1 MSALFYSLSPALL
14 AAGTA
19 LMIIA
24 TLAACI
30 LTMSQWFIHR
40 RPLATG
46 FLLSVTVLFAF
57 YTWGF
62 AVTIINSQAG
72 IFVLNDHHFGW
83 FVLVCLALGLAVL
96 KTTYRFAAA
105 PLLVFLTA
113 LLPPIANFG
122 GKWLLLAAGTFSTTW
137 LCVQGWR
144 ELQLLLHDLS
154 PFSIKEALD
163 CPQHGALFADSRGH
177 NKLVN
182 SSMETLLDSLNLT
195 SLTRYETLAKQLR
208 HLATDKIVPAGIAG
222 HDASNS
228 GIGSGTSVNFRIND
242 PQGRTWILNR
252 TQLADRGH
260 FLTQLIALDVS
271 RYMSLS
277 QELSDEIDSFQERQ
291 KQLAQETARLEEALT
306 KRLVLRTRSS
316 IHDTISQR
324 ISFVHRFLEDGVR
337 DEERLA
343 QLQELLAGL
352 PTDLS
357 HDRKLIPAAVWL
369 ATLQDLASSAQ
380 LDLHIS
386 GDLPTPEDRA
396 LLFVQVLREGITNV
410 LIHTTSTEMSVK
422 MWEDARGYWL
432 EVSNPGRVTTTPSY
446 GTGLSNLEARLE
458 AVGGSLAILT
468 TPSFTLR
475 ARLPRSC

>member
-19 LMIIA
+19 LMIIGS
-24 TLAACI
+24 LAACI

-46 FLLSVTVLFAF
+46 FLLSVAILLAF

-72 IFVLNDHHFGW
+72 IFILNDHHFAW
-83 FVLVCLALGLAVL
+83 FVVVCLGLGLAL
-96 KTTYRFAAA
+96 LRTTYRFAAG
-105 PLLVFLTA
+105 PLLVFLVA
-113 LLPPIANFG
+113 LLPPIVGFG

-137 LCVQGWR
+137 LCVQVWR

-182 SSMETLLDSLNLT
+182 SSMEGLLDSLNLT
-195 SLTRYETLAKQLR
+195 SLTRYETLASQLR
-208 HLATDKIVPAGIAG
+208 ELATDKIVPAGIAG
-222 HDASNS
+222 QGASEG
-228 GIGSGTSVNFRIND
+228 GIGDSTSANFRIND
-242 PQGRTWILNR
+242 PKGRTWILNR
-252 TQLADRGH
+252 TQLADKGR
-260 FLTQLIALDVS
+260 FLTQMIALDVS
-271 RYMSLS
+271 KYMSLS
-277 QELSDEIDSFQERQ
+277 QELSDEIDSFQQRQ

-324 ISFVHRFLEDGVR
+324 ISFVHRFLEDGVA
-337 DEERLA
+337 DEERLG
-343 QLQELLAGL
+343 QLQDLLAKL

-357 HDRKLIPAAVWL
+357 HDRAVIPATVWL

-380 LDLHIS
+380 LDLQIS
-386 GDLPTPEDRA
+386 GDLPAEEDRA
-396 LLFVQVLREGITNV
+396 LLFMQVLREGITNV
-410 LIHTTSTEMSVK
+410 LIHTTSSEMSVK
-422 MWEDARGYWL
+422 MWEDAHSYWL
-432 EVSNPGRVTTTPSY
+432 EVSNPGVVTTTPSY

-458 AVGGSLAILT
+458 AAGGSLAILT
-468 TPSFTLR
+468 TPTFTLR
-475 ARLPRSC
+475 ARLPRFR

>member
-1 MSALFYSLSPALL
+1 MSALFYSMPPALL

-83 FVLVCLALGLAVL
+83 FVLAC
-96 KTTYRFAAA
+96 RSSAA

-122 GKWLLLAAGTFSTTW
+122 GKWLLLAAGTFSTAW

-144 ELQLLLHDLS
+144 EFQLLLHDLS

-182 SSMETLLDSLNLT
+182 SSMEGLLDSLNLT
-195 SLTRYETLAKQLR
+195 SLTRYEPLAKQLR

-222 HDASNS
+222 QGASNS

-324 ISFVHRFLEDGVR
+324 ISFVHRFLEDGVS

-343 QLQELLAGL
+343 QLQELLAGR

-422 MWEDARGYWL
+422 MWEDARSYWL

-468 TPSFTLR
+468 TPNFTLR

>member
-1 MSALFYSLSPALL
+1 
-14 AAGTA
+14 
-19 LMIIA
+19 MIIG

-40 RPLATG
+40 RPLATV
-46 FLLSVTVLFAF
+46 FLWSVTVLFAF

-72 IFVLNDHHFGW
+72 IFVLHDRHFGW
-83 FVLVCLALGLAVL
+83 FVLICLTLGLALL
-96 KTTYRFAAA
+96 KTTYRFTAA

-144 ELQLLLHDLS
+144 EFQLLLHDLS

-163 CPQHGALFADSRGH
+163 CPQHGALFADFRGH

-182 SSMETLLDSLNLT
+182 SSMKELLDSLDLT

-208 HLATDKIVPAGIAG
+208 QLATDKIVPVGIAV

-228 GIGSGTSVNFRIND
+228 GIGSGTSVNFRIDD

-252 TQLADRGH
+252 NQLTDRGH

-324 ISFVHRFLEDGVR
+324 ISFVHRFLEDGVS
-337 DEERLA
+337 DEGRLA
-343 QLQELLAGL
+343 QLQDLLAEL

-380 LDLHIS
+380 LELHIS
-386 GDLPTPEDRA
+386 GDLPSSEDRA

-422 MWEDARGYWL
+422 MWEDTRSYWL

-468 TPSFTLR
+468 TPNFTLR

>member
-1 MSALFYSLSPALL
+1 
-14 AAGTA
+14 
-19 LMIIA
+19 MIIGS
-24 TLAACI
+24 LAACL

-46 FLLSVTVLFAF
+46 FLLSVAVLMSF

-72 IFVLNDHHFGW
+72 IFVLYDYYFGW
-83 FVLVCLALGLAVL
+83 FVVICLGLGLALL

-113 LLPPIANFG
+113 LLPPIVGFG
-122 GKWLLLAAGTFSTTW
+122 GKWVLLAAGTFSTTW
-137 LCVQGWR
+137 LGVQVWR
-144 ELQLLLHDLS
+144 EWQLLQHDLS

-182 SSMETLLDSLNLT
+182 SSMEGLLDSLNLT
-195 SLTRYETLAKQLR
+195 SLTRYETLASQLR
-208 HLATDKIVPAGIAG
+208 ELATDKIVPAGFAG
-222 HDASNS
+222 QGASEG
-228 GIGSGTSVNFRIND
+228 GIGGTTSANFRIND
-242 PQGRTWILNR
+242 PKGRTWILNR
-252 TQLADRGH
+252 TQLADRGR

-271 RYMSLS
+271 KYMSLS

-324 ISFVHRFLEDGVR
+324 ISFVHRFLEDGVA

-343 QLQELLAGL
+343 QLQDLLAKI

-357 HDRKLIPAAVWL
+357 HDRAVIPAAVWL

-386 GDLPTPEDRA
+386 GDLPAEEDRA
-396 LLFVQVLREGITNV
+396 LLFMQVLREGITNV
-410 LIHTTSTEMSVK
+410 LIHTTSTEMTAR
-422 MWEDARGYWL
+422 MREDAHSYWL
-432 EVSNPGRVTTTPSY
+432 EVSNPGVVTTTPAY
-446 GTGLSNLEARLE
+446 GTGLSGLEARLE
-458 AVGGSLAILT
+458 SAGGSLTIVT
-468 TPSFTLR
+468 TPGFTLR
-475 ARLPRSC
+475 ARLPRSH